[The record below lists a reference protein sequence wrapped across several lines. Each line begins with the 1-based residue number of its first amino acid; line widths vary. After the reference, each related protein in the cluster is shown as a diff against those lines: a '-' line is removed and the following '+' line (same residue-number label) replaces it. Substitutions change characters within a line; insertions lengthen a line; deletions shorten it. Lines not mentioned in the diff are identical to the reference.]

1 MLQSS
6 QRMRTDQIEDVVNEV
21 SDRDWTWWPFLFLR
35 PEKNVDLSL
44 ARVVSVSVLYGLPAS
59 VLLAFGVFFARGPS
73 TSEVLTAASA
83 FPLLFLF
90 IGSVIVAPM
99 WNRRADR
106 LRARAAS
113 DWSTKTT

>member
-1 MLQSS
+1 MLHWWLL
-6 QRMRTDQIEDVVNEV
+6 MPTDQLEEVVNEV

-35 PEKNVDLSL
+35 PEKSADLSL
-44 ARVVSVSVLYGLPAS
+44 ARVISLSVLYGTPAS
-59 VLLAFGVFFARGPS
+59 VMLAFGVFFARGPA
-73 TSEVLTAASA
+73 TSEVLLASAA

-106 LRARAAS
+106 LRARASSS
-113 DWSTKTT
+113 DWHRA